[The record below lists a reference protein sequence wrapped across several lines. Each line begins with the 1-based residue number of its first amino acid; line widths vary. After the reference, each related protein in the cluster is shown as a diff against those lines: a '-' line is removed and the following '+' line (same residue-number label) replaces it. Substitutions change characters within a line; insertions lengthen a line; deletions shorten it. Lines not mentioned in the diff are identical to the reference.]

1 MNLVVLALVI
11 NGALAGTIVEEIE
24 KEPELSNFLD
34 MVEKAG
40 FMDVLQ
46 GEGPFTIIAPMNSG
60 FRKLHP
66 GVIASL
72 AADATLY
79 RTVLLGHII
88 PEVISFSNM
97 TNDQLVET
105 EAKVPVRT
113 NVYETEGHTVH
124 SFNGAWSLDERPA
137 TNGILHVVSDLVYP
151 PVKYSI
157 AENLKLDP
165 RFSALKMAVE
175 AAGLME
181 TIETDGPFTLFA
193 PIDEAFEKF
202 AGKDIGKKEATQI
215 VNKHLVKGTIYA
227 LGLLGHTYDTLSG
240 ASINTEAIEDQPNT
254 FTVTEGD
261 QTAKITELN
270 QHATNGVIHAID
282 KIL

>member
-1 MNLVVLALVI
+1 
-11 NGALAGTIVEEIE
+11 VEEIE
-24 KEPELSNFLD
+24 KEPELSNFLE

-40 FMDVLQ
+40 FLDVLKS
-46 GEGPFTIIAPMNSG
+46 EGPFSVIAPMNSG
-60 FRKLHP
+60 FRKLLP
-66 GVIASL
+66 PVIASL
-72 AADATLY
+72 ANDATLY

-88 PEVISFSNM
+88 PEVIAFSNM

-124 SFNGAWSLDERPA
+124 TFNGAWSVDERA
-137 TNGILHVVSDLVYP
+137 ASNGILHVVSDLVYP
-151 PVKYSI
+151 PVEYTI
-157 AENLKLDP
+157 ADNLKLDP

-181 TIETDGPFTLFA
+181 TVETGGPFTLFA
-193 PIDEAFEKF
+193 PVDAAFDKF
-202 AGKDIGKKEATQI
+202 AGKAIGKKEATQI
-215 VNKHLVKGTIYA
+215 VNKHLVQGTIYS
-227 LGLLGHTYDTLSG
+227 LGLIGHTYDTLSG
-240 ASINTEAIEDQPNT
+240 ATINTSAMQNQKDIY
-254 FTVTEGD
+254 VVKEGD
-261 QTAKITELN
+261 HTANILELN

>member
-11 NGALAGTIVEEIE
+11 NGALAGNIVEEIE
-24 KEPELSNFLD
+24 KEPELSNFLE

-40 FMDVLQ
+40 FLDVLNS
-46 GEGPFTIIAPMNSG
+46 EGPFSVIAPMNSG
-60 FRKLHP
+60 FRKLP
-66 GVIASL
+66 PPVIASL
-72 AADATLY
+72 ASDATLY

-88 PEVISFSNM
+88 PEVITFSNM

-124 SFNGAWSLDERPA
+124 TFNGAWSVDERA
-137 TNGILHVVSDLVYP
+137 ADNGILHVVSDLVYP
-151 PVKYSI
+151 PVEYSI
-157 AENLKLDP
+157 ADNLKLDP

-181 TIETDGPFTLFA
+181 TVETGGPFTLFA
-193 PIDEAFEKF
+193 PVDAAFDKF
-202 AGKDIGKKEATQI
+202 AGKAIGKKEATQI
-215 VNKHLVKGTIYA
+215 VNKHLVSGTIYS
-227 LGLLGHTYDTLSG
+227 LGLIGHTYDTLSG
-240 ASINTEAIEDQPNT
+240 ATIHTSAMQNQKDIY
-254 FTVTEGD
+254 VVKEGD
-261 QTAKITELN
+261 KTANILELN

>member
-40 FMDVLQ
+40 FLDVLRS
-46 GEGPFTIIAPMNSG
+46 EGPFTVIAPMNFG
-60 FRKLHP
+60 FKKLLP
-66 GVIASL
+66 EVIASL
-72 AADATLY
+72 ANDATLY

-113 NVYETEGHTVH
+113 NLYETDGHTVH
-124 SFNGAWSLDERPA
+124 TFNGAWSISERPSS
-137 TNGILHVVSDLVYP
+137 NGILHVVSDLVYP

-165 RFSALKMAVE
+165 RFSELKMAVE

-181 TIETDGPFTLFA
+181 TVETDGPFTLFA
-193 PIDEAFEKF
+193 PINEAFAKF

-215 VNKHLVKGTIYA
+215 VNKHLVKGTIYS
-227 LGLLGHTYDTLSG
+227 LGLMGHTYDTLSG
-240 ASINTEAIEDQPNT
+240 VSINTEAVENKANT
-254 FTVTEGD
+254 YIVKEGD
-261 QTAKITELN
+261 KTAKIMELN
-270 QHATNGVIHAID
+270 QQATNGVIHAID

>member
-1 MNLVVLALVI
+1 M
-11 NGALAGTIVEEIE
+11 GGTIVEEIE

-46 GEGPFTIIAPMNSG
+46 GDGPFTVIAPMNSG
-60 FRKLHP
+60 FRKLLP

-105 EAKVPVRT
+105 EA
-113 NVYETEGHTVH
+113 HTVH

-137 TNGILHVVSDLVYP
+137 TNSILHVVSDLVYP

-193 PIDEAFEKF
+193 PTDKAFEKF

-227 LGLLGHTYDTLSG
+227 LGLLGH
-240 ASINTEAIEDQPNT
+240 
-254 FTVTEGD
+254 
-261 QTAKITELN
+261 
-270 QHATNGVIHAID
+270 
-282 KIL
+282 